1 VKLIQKTCMLLVALA
16 LPGVMQAGELPN
28 NESMQGFQFNF
39 SPPGARS
46 LGMGGAFLGRAD
58 DSTAAFANPAGL
70 TNLFSAELAAE
81 FRFNDYSTPYSSGGT
96 FPDVTRASAN
106 SSANNLSYLSYVY
119 PTERWVFAA
128 FRQEFMD
135 FNSRFDTGEIILG
148 GTGIP
153 TFPTNNSVDINIV
166 NYGFSTAFRVNDR
179 LSLGVSISY
188 MDYSLDASTL
198 RLSRTTGAPVNQ
210 QVQTGNDTGYG
221 ITAGALFRASER
233 FSVGFVYRSTPKFN
247 TDHRHENFANS
258 ALSFSRQFNFEL
270 PDVYGV
276 GLSFQPNDNLTI
288 NFDVIRINYS
298 DLASPVFW
306 AFGTTPSAPQQA
318 SIDRMSIGNGTEF
331 RLGAEYV
338 MKNKPIVLRGGVWQD
353 PSHSLTYN
361 GTPDAS
367 DPNQIVSAAFFPGGS
382 DQTHYSV
389 GFGFFFSNFQMDF
402 AADFSDNQ
410 DTISVSGVYRFN

>member
-1 VKLIQKTCMLLVALA
+1 MKSIQKTCMLLVALA
-16 LPGVMQAGELPN
+16 IPGIIQAGELPN
-28 NESMQGFQFNF
+28 NESMQGLQFNF

-70 TNLFSAELAAE
+70 TNLFSAELSAE
-81 FRFNDYSTPYSSGGT
+81 YRFNDYSTPYTSGGSY
-96 FPDVTRASAN
+96 PDVTRASAN

-135 FNSRFDTGEIILG
+135 FNSKFDTGPITLG
-148 GTGIP
+148 GTGAVA
-153 TFPTNNSVDINIV
+153 FPTSNSVDVNIV

-179 LSLGVSISY
+179 LSLGASISY
-188 MDYSLDASTL
+188 MDYSMNASTL
-198 RLSRTTGAPVNQ
+198 RSAPDTGVPINQ

-221 ITAGALFRASER
+221 FTAGALFRATER
-233 FSVGFVYRSTPKFN
+233 LSIGLVYRSTPGFN
-247 TDHRHENFANS
+247 TNHRHENFANG
-258 ALSFSRQFNFEL
+258 AFNTTRQFKFEI
-270 PDVYGV
+270 PDVYGI
-276 GLSFQPNDNLTI
+276 GFSFQPNDNLTF

-306 AFGTTPSAPQQA
+306 AFRTPPSANQQA
-318 SIDRMSIGNGTEF
+318 AIDMMSIDNGTEF

-338 MKNKPIVLRGGVWQD
+338 MQNKPIVLRGGVWQD
-353 PSHSLTYN
+353 PSHTLTFN
-361 GTPDAS
+361 GPTDDS
-367 DPNQIVSAAFFPGGS
+367 DPNQLVLASFFPGGS
-382 DQTHYSV
+382 DETHYSV
-389 GFGFFFSNFQMDF
+389 GFGFFFSNFQMDL
-402 AADFSDNQ
+402 AADFSKNQ